1 MHSVKRLQTRDS
13 WPLLSL
19 VYQIDIF
26 ENIQALKN
34 FILQTTLALKTL
46 YILKAVS

>member
-1 MHSVKRLQTRDS
+1 MHSVKQLQSRDS

-26 ENIQALKN
+26 ENIQALKI

-46 YILKAVS
+46 YILKAVP